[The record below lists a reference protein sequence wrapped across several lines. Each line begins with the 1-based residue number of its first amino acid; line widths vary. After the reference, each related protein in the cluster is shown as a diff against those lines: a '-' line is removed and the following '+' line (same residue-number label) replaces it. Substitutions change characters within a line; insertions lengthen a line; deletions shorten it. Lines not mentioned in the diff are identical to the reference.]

1 MKNSEQTARKRNKA
15 EDPNC
20 GQVIII
26 ESPKRHCSGLG
37 KKAKPPKLKCL
48 VKETNSDLP
57 DPKKKQSDSESKK
70 EARASSPVVIESSS
84 DLELRDTKKRN
95 KVLKKKKD
103 RKLFC
108 IQIQNS
114 DGLDEGQPG
123 TDFHVSKKGE
133 KAVLEVGRQ
142 DEESVMK
149 RKKKKKE
156 KRKDKPACLELL
168 HSGDSEEDVKQIS
181 AELKPGC
188 QEMPSGQKK
197 SRTLEQKVVGD
208 EVEKKY
214 FEYYKKYLENISKK
228 DIASYKC
235 EDAQSRDGPM
245 QRRNDLARRS
255 EEDSEAI
262 QKKKK
267 KKKKLNK
274 ISPASLSC
282 LAKIQENHCNMMSEY
297 SLKCGSEKSAG
308 LGKANKAAK
317 KKAKRQTGDASRFS
331 EAGQD
336 ISSKVGAP
344 GGKRKKAKK
353 HKVKRDDQDGFE
365 GSQERQVK
373 KKRKNKEIENSWDG
387 GKKAKMKPET
397 KVTADEIKLVAFRK
411 GNCDEVN
418 IDKVRRQELQE
429 EIDRESGKT
438 KIAKDGSDHCL
449 GQWSTATFES
459 LEQKTKFHR
468 LMGGLKKGFVPT
480 QSSAPANAN
489 KPNLALDRPREQE
502 LQHNLEAEFK
512 KAMEFKHHR
521 GIGLGFQSSAP
532 SGAHIDKYASRSIK
546 FEV

>member
-1 MKNSEQTARKRNKA
+1 MKNSEQTARKKNKT

-26 ESPKRHCSGLG
+26 ESPKRHCSGFG
-37 KKAKPPKLKCL
+37 KKAKPKKLKCL

-57 DPKKKQSDSESKK
+57 DPKKKQSHSESKK
-70 EARASSPVVIESSS
+70 EAWASSPVVIESSS

-95 KVLKKKKD
+95 KVFKKKKD
-103 RKLFC
+103 QKLFC
-108 IQIQNS
+108 VQIQNS

-123 TDFHVSKKGE
+123 SDFHVSKKGD

-149 RKKKKKE
+149 RKKKKE
-156 KRKDKPACLELL
+156 KQKDKPACLELL
-168 HSGDSEEDVKQIS
+168 HSGDSEEAVKQIS
-181 AELKPGC
+181 AELKPTC
-188 QEMPSGQKK
+188 QEMSSSQKK
-197 SRTLEQKVVGD
+197 SSTLEQKVVGD

-214 FEYYKKYLENISKK
+214 FEYYKKYLKNISKK
-228 DIASYKC
+228 GIASCKC

-245 QRRNDLARRS
+245 QRQNDLACRS
-255 EEDSEAI
+255 KEDSETI

-267 KKKKLNK
+267 NKKKLNK
-274 ISPASLSC
+274 INPASLSC
-282 LAKIQENHCNMMSEY
+282 LAKIQENHCNMMKKTNMSEY
-297 SLKCGSEKSAG
+297 SLKCGSEKDAG
-308 LGKANKAAK
+308 IGKANKAAK
-317 KKAKRQTGDASRFS
+317 KKAKRQTGDASHFS
-331 EAGQD
+331 EPSQD
-336 ISSKVGAP
+336 ISSKVGTP
-344 GGKRKKAKK
+344 GGKGKRKKAKK
-353 HKVKRDDQDGFE
+353 HKVERDDQDGFE
-365 GSQERQVK
+365 GSQVQQVK

-397 KVTADEIKLVAFRK
+397 
-411 GNCDEVN
+411 
-418 IDKVRRQELQE
+418 KVRRQELQE

-459 LEQKTKFHR
+459 VEQKTKFHR
-468 LMGGLKKGFVPT
+468 LMGGFKKGFVPP

-489 KPNLALDRPREQE
+489 KPNLALDRSREQE

-512 KAMEFKHHR
+512 KAVEFKHHR

-532 SGAHIDKYASRSIK
+532 SGVHIDKHTSKSIK

>member
-37 KKAKPPKLKCL
+37 KKAKPPKLKYL

-95 KVLKKKKD
+95 KAFKKKKD

-168 HSGDSEEDVKQIS
+168 PSGDSEEDVKQIS
-181 AELKPGC
+181 AELKPSC

-208 EVEKKY
+208 KVEKKY

-228 DIASYKC
+228 DIASCKC
-235 EDAQSRDGPM
+235 EDAQSKDGPM
-245 QRRNDLARRS
+245 QRRNDLAPRS

-262 QKKKK
+262 HKKKK
-267 KKKKLNK
+267 NKKKLNK

-297 SLKCGSEKSAG
+297 SLKCRSEKDAAV
-308 LGKANKAAK
+308 GKANKAAK
-317 KKAKRQTGDASRFS
+317 KKAKRQAGDASRFS

-336 ISSKVGAP
+336 ISWKVGAP
-344 GGKRKKAKK
+344 GGKGKRKKAKK
-353 HKVKRDDQDGFE
+353 HKVKRDDPDGFE
-365 GSQERQVK
+365 GSQVQQVK
-373 KKRKNKEIENSWDG
+373 KKKKKKETENSWDG
-387 GKKAKMKPET
+387 RKKAKMKPET
-397 KVTADEIKLVAFRK
+397 KVYLERAGSFFFFLIYGLDLNEIGTLVIS
-411 GNCDEVN
+411 V
-418 IDKVRRQELQE
+418 
-429 EIDRESGKT
+429 
-438 KIAKDGSDHCL
+438 
-449 GQWSTATFES
+449 
-459 LEQKTKFHR
+459 
-468 LMGGLKKGFVPT
+468 GL
-480 QSSAPANAN
+480 N
-489 KPNLALDRPREQE
+489 
-502 LQHNLEAEFK
+502 
-512 KAMEFKHHR
+512 
-521 GIGLGFQSSAP
+521 
-532 SGAHIDKYASRSIK
+532 
-546 FEV
+546 